1 MAQPNDPGRKSGAV
15 ELRLQTQTQALQDL
29 DQQYGFFDV
38 QFGSPPVALS
48 EKTLEYD
55 LAGCQIFVC
64 PSKTEPLGEVRFDRT
79 EYRYFHD
86 QLSVISLFT
95 EQDEEKTSRPLFDYL
110 VATFG
115 HSMNRPQAKQ
125 FAPLAHTWFSKR
137 VRLDYYGSAGVFN
150 LTRDRKLPKAKG
162 ACLVVTSIEI
172 ETQQRQSKRQYEI
185 TKHKGKTAT
194 AWKACQLELE
204 DHGWKIGCKV
214 RAGANDTEV
223 IIELSATHRDLP
235 DVDVQLPWP
244 RGEKPALQDD
254 ALLNPA
260 YAILEKRIAH
270 LQKPRH

>member
-29 DQQYGFFDV
+29 DQ

-95 EQDEEKTSRPLFDYL
+95 EQDEEKTSRHLFDYL

-115 HSMNRPQAKQ
+115 HSVNGGRKVQ
-125 FAPLAHTWFSKR
+125 R
-137 VRLDYYGSAGVFN
+137 VA
-150 LTRDRKLPKAKG
+150 
-162 ACLVVTSIEI
+162 
-172 ETQQRQSKRQYEI
+172 
-185 TKHKGKTAT
+185 
-194 AWKACQLELE
+194 
-204 DHGWKIGCKV
+204 
-214 RAGANDTEV
+214 
-223 IIELSATHRDLP
+223 
-235 DVDVQLPWP
+235 VQ
-244 RGEKPALQDD
+244 
-254 ALLNPA
+254 
-260 YAILEKRIAH
+260 
-270 LQKPRH
+270 